1 MVQAIWWLEILF
13 EVTWSK
19 DMTNIQLSR
28 VFQLS
33 VDPFKVSTCSCW
45 FLPRLILETV
55 TGRCRLN
62 SNFKVWQAKTGRI
75 KLVLTSGQLYHHQ
88 SASIIIMII
97 ITIISIKIWSCSGLT
112 SWGGIFSSSSARAP
126 ASHLNSTV
134 IWPQQIM
141 NGNVEHF
148 RKCLYCILG
157 HTEN

>member
-45 FLPRLILETV
+45 FLARLILETV

-62 SNFKVWQAKTGRI
+62 SNFKVWQVKTGRI

-112 SWGGIFSSSSARAP
+112 SWGGIFFQLISSSSCV
-126 ASHLNSTV
+126 ASQLNCDMTSTNNE
-134 IWPQQIM
+134 W
-141 NGNVEHF
+141 
-148 RKCLYCILG
+148 KCRTLS
-157 HTEN
+157 